1 MDLLKEPQPKQVI
14 NYADW
19 LAMGS
24 PAVTAIKVEADVN
37 VEELSRCVQ
46 GVVLQKKSEFRS
58 GPHFPH
64 GFPQWDGPDF
74 CVGKGPARDLVDLI
88 CQHFGLTSPDMQVKK
103 KPALRQTR
111 KSSVTKTTNDQHRR
125 STGPHSSLQISA
137 IRVQGGPDSLHTDA
151 NIELVLDL

>member
-1 MDLLKEPQPKQVI
+1 MAKVLWPQTHFHLRK
-14 NYADW
+14 
-19 LAMGS
+19 GFKR
-24 PAVTAIKVEADVN
+24 AIQRVANMTETGESLEFACVLFSAESLQDAPGVPADVN

-46 GVVLQKKSEFRS
+46 GVVLQKKSVFRS

-103 KPALRQTR
+103 KPGLR
-111 KSSVTKTTNDQHRR
+111 
-125 STGPHSSLQISA
+125 
-137 IRVQGGPDSLHTDA
+137 
-151 NIELVLDL
+151 